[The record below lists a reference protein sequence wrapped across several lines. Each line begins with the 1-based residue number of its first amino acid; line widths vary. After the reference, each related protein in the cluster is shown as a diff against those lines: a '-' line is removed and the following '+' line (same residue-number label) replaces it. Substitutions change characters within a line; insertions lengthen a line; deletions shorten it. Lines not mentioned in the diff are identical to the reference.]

1 MSLKLYL
8 IYIKSNVTFN
18 NFFKIFILLSQE
30 FIFTSILIFS
40 YNKKLKKF
48 KKNKNK
54 KNKTKEPIKLSLI
67 NIGENLCYII

>member
-1 MSLKLYL
+1 MKMSLKLYL

-40 YNKKLKKF
+40 YNKKFKKF
-48 KKNKNK
+48 K